1 MSGGKGGSTTQTSK
15 VEIPD
20 YLEEPIKRNIAK
32 AEDLATIGFTPY
44 MGPTVAAMTPMQ
56 QAAMQNTSSA
66 AQAYGLGAAPGQ
78 EVMPQPQ
85 TFAGGVQG
93 YSSFPIYEQ
102 ALAEL
107 QSRMPG
113 QYQALQAP
121 FRDPVTG
128 TAPEAP
134 YGQEPAPEPAAS
146 SQPTSRPR
154 DNYSRHGIGPGGR
167 YNPKYDR
174 AP

>member
-20 YLEEPIKRNIAK
+20 YLEQPIKRNIAK

-44 MGPTVAAMTPMQ
+44 MGPEVAAMTPMQ

-128 TAPEAP
+128 AAPEAP
-134 YGQEPAPEPAAS
+134 YGQEPAPAAS
-146 SQPTSRPR
+146 NSNALGRMLYDQAL
-154 DNYSRHGIGPGGR
+154 GR
-167 YNPKYDR
+167 YGRSRTNPFYEFGE
-174 AP
+174 